1 MEVSV
6 LGWPPHDRSFVEGLP
21 PDSSHVDMDTI
32 ENRLSARQAASLN
45 CEQLHDNNF
54 LSDSRGSFKFILMS
68 Q

>member
-1 MEVSV
+1 MDVSV

-45 CEQLHDNNF
+45 CEQLH
-54 LSDSRGSFKFILMS
+54 R